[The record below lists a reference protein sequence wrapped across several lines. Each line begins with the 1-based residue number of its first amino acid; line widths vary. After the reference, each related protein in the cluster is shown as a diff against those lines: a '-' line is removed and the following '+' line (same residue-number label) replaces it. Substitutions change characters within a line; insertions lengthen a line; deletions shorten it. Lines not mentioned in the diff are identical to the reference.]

1 MVVKL
6 KKAVCHGGLH
16 NGTIGAVENA
26 ARARIHP
33 QSRKMQAMKLH
44 RLSVRI

>member
-16 NGTIGAVENA
+16 NATITAKAQPEPIFIGMDG
-26 ARARIHP
+26 
-33 QSRKMQAMKLH
+33 KKLQPELCL
-44 RLSVRI
+44 LSVRI